1 MKYSK
6 EIIYHFTCESCQR
19 WWSIAL
25 ENELTNKEVSWTCP
39 WCSHTHDKE
48 IDTSKYEKYR
58 VFKKYTNKY
67 QHKDA
72 PYDFG
77 HTTIDTDD

>member
-6 EIIYHFTCESCQR
+6 EIIYHFTCEACDH

-25 ENELTNKEVSWTCP
+25 ENELTNKDVSWHCP
-39 WCSHTHDKE
+39 WCGHTHNKE
-48 IDTSKYEKYR
+48 RDTSQNLSEQ
-58 VFKKYTNKY
+58 YTNKY

>member
-6 EIIYHFTCESCQR
+6 EIIYHFTCESCSR

-25 ENELTNKEVSWTCP
+25 ENDLKQKEVSWTCP
-39 WCSHTHDKE
+39 WCSHIHDKE
-48 IDTSKYEKYR
+48 IN
-58 VFKKYTNKY
+58 TNKY

-72 PYDFG
+72 PLDFG
-77 HTTIDTDD
+77 HQIGEDKD

>member
-6 EIIYHFTCESCQR
+6 EIIYHFTCEECDH

-25 ENELTNKEVSWTCP
+25 ENELTNKQVSWTCP
-39 WCSHTHDKE
+39 WCSHIHDKE
-48 IDTSKYEKYR
+48 LKT
-58 VFKKYTNKY
+58 YTNKH

-77 HTTIDTDD
+77 HTTIDSDD

>member
-6 EIIYHFTCESCQR
+6 EIIYHFTCESCER

-25 ENELTNKEVSWTCP
+25 ENELTNKEVSWACP
-39 WCSHTHDKE
+39 WCSHIHDKE
-48 IDTSKYEKYR
+48 IDTNKYEKYR
-58 VFKKYTNKY
+58 VIEKYTNKH

>member
-6 EIIYHFTCESCQR
+6 EIIYHFTCEKCQR

-25 ENELTNKEVSWTCP
+25 ENELTNKEGSWTCP

-48 IDTSKYEKYR
+48 TDTTKYKNGTIEAYNLIL
-58 VFKKYTNKY
+58 KKFTNK
-67 QHKDA
+67 HEDA
-72 PYDFG
+72 S
-77 HTTIDTDD
+77 